1 VGGAIG
7 FGGYPIEYSLSVYIG
22 QPDRISNIVWVV
34 PSDSA
39 DTL

>member
-7 FGGYPIEYSLSVYIG
+7 FGGYPMEYSLSVYIG
-22 QPDRISNIVWVV
+22 QLDRISNIVWVV
-34 PSDSA
+34 PSDQA